1 MPSEAALNPTLAA
14 PLLRPAWVL
23 PPGVQAGMS
32 TRDGGVSSGP
42 FAALNLGVAVGDAPA
57 AVAENRAR
65 FQAALGVRP
74 VWLRQVHGS
83 TVLHLQAGTDSHPDT
98 PADAAWTRER
108 GIACTVQVADC
119 LPVLFALRDGSAV
132 AAAHA
137 GWRGLAGGVLEATVQ
152 ALCEGAGATPAE
164 VQAWLGPCIGP
175 RQFEVGAEVLQ
186 AFGDDPAQ
194 PEPGRF
200 VYRARPDGAARW
212 LANLPALAAAR
223 LQALG
228 VGAVTV
234 AGACTVEDVS
244 RFFSFRRDGVTGRM
258 AAAIWRS

>member
-1 MPSEAALNPTLAA
+1 MIEAGPA
-14 PLLRPAWVL
+14 PLLRPAWDGPL
-23 PPGVQAGMS
+23 GVQAGMS
-32 TRDGGVSSGP
+32 TRAGGVSSGP
-42 FAALNLGVAVGDAPA
+42 YASLNLGVAVGDAPA

-65 FQAALGVRP
+65 FEAALGVRP
-74 VWLRQVHGS
+74 VWLRQVHGI
-83 TVLHLQAGTDSHPDT
+83 TVLQLQQGTDSHPDT
-98 PADAAWTRER
+98 PADAAWTNER

-152 ALCEGAGATPAE
+152 ALCAGTGAAP
-164 VQAWLGPCIGP
+164 VDVRAWLGPCIGP

-194 PEPGRF
+194 ADPGRF

-223 LQALG
+223 LQAAG
-228 VGAVTV
+228 VGTVTP
-234 AGACTVEDVS
+234 AGRCTVEDAS
-244 RFFSFRRDGVTGRM
+244 AFFSFRRDGITGRM
-258 AAAIWRS
+258 AAAIWRT

>member
-1 MPSEAALNPTLAA
+1 MNAPAAA
-14 PLLRPAWVL
+14 PLLRPGWAMA
-23 PPGVQAGMS
+23 PGVQAGMS
-32 TRDGGVSSGP
+32 TRAGGVSTGAC
-42 FAALNLGVAVGDAPA
+42 AAMNLGVAVGDAPA

-65 FQAALGVRP
+65 FEAALGARP
-74 VWLRQVHGS
+74 VWLRQVHGH
-83 TVLHLQAGTDSHPDT
+83 TVLHLQADSDSHPDT

-152 ALCEGAGATPAE
+152 ALCAGTGAAPAD

-186 AFGDDPAQ
+186 AFGDDSGQ
-194 PEPGRF
+194 PDPGRF

-228 VGAVTV
+228 VSAVT
-234 AGACTVEDVS
+234 AEGACTVEDAS

-258 AAAIWRS
+258 AAAIWRR